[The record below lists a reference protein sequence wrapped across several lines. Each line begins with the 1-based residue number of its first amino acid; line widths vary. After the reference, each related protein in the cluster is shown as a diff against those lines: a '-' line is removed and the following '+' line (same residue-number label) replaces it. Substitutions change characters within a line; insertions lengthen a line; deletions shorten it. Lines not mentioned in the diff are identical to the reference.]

1 MAKITLS
8 ISVQLQALLY
18 IAALAIILPSLSV
31 TTASDLESFAATEA
45 LAHHHHDD
53 LVHHHPEALLHSLA
67 ATDHSLLHH
76 DLHHHDLHHDLHHD
90 VHHHDVHHVHHDVH
104 HDHVVVSAA
113 PQPTGFWKK
122 KLVWKP
128 RWVKSWQ
135 EKKVYVGVWK
145 RVWGPVQVNEWVP
158 IPKPPP
164 GWTKHH

>member
-1 MAKITLS
+1 MSKKPVLLAASLTLILS
-8 ISVQLQALLY
+8 I
-18 IAALAIILPSLSV
+18 LPHSL
-31 TTASDLESFAATEA
+31 ASDLESYAASEA
-45 LAHHHHDD
+45 LAHHHAHADHE

-67 ATDHSLLHH
+67 AQADHSLLHH
-76 DLHHHDLHHDLHHD
+76 DVHHDLHRDLHHDLHHD
-90 VHHHDVHHVHHDVH
+90 VHHHDVHHVHHD
-104 HDHVVVSAA
+104 HVVVTAT

-122 KLVWKP
+122 KFIWKP

-145 RVWGPVQVNEWVP
+145 RVWGPVQVTEWVP